1 MNAILIVLPILTL
14 LMFDLGL
21 TLTWDDFMLLKNR
34 PRPILIGLLGQLI
47 GLPLI
52 AFAIGLIF
60 KLEAPFFVG
69 LMLIACSP
77 GGSSSNVFSRL
88 AKGDV
93 ALSVTLTAFSSIITF
108 FTIPLVMSLAMK
120 YVGMDTKVHLPIG
133 NLIKQNLVLVLLP
146 VIIGMVVR
154 RFAPNAAG
162 KMDKVLSKI
171 AFPALITLA
180 VIFFITKF
188 DIITNNFLLL
198 GSVVT
203 IMLLCATLLGGGL
216 SRICGFDQKVRRT
229 IVIEV
234 GMQNAAQAIALATSP
249 FVFASEV
256 IAFPGILYSLMMN
269 VVLLTYV
276 GYIKARDRRA

>member
-21 TLTWDDFMLLKNR
+21 TLTWGDFMLLKNR
-34 PRPILIGLLGQLI
+34 PRPILVGLLGQLVL
-47 GLPLI
+47 LPLI
-52 AFAIGLIF
+52 AFSIGLIF
-60 KLEAPFFVG
+60 KLDAPLFVG

-108 FTIPLVMSLAMK
+108 FTIPVVMSLVMSN
-120 YVGMDTKVHLPIG
+120 VGMDNEIHLPIG

-146 VIIGMVVR
+146 VIVGMVVR

-180 VIFFITKF
+180 IIFFITKF
-188 DIITNNFLLL
+188 DVITNNFLLL

-203 IMLLCATLLGGGL
+203 VLLLCATFLGGGL
-216 SRICGFDQKVRRT
+216 SRLFGFGQKERRT

-249 FVFASEV
+249 FVFNNEI

-276 GYIKARDRRA
+276 GFIKWRK

>member
-34 PRPILIGLLGQLI
+34 PRPILVGLLGQLVL
-47 GLPLI
+47 LPLI

-60 KLEAPFFVG
+60 KLDAPLFVG

-108 FTIPLVMSLAMK
+108 FTIPVVMSLVMSN
-120 YVGMDTKVHLPIG
+120 VGMDNEIHLPIG

-146 VIIGMVVR
+146 VIVGMIVR

-180 VIFFITKF
+180 IIFFITKF
-188 DIITNNFLLL
+188 DVITNNFLLL

-203 IMLLCATLLGGGL
+203 VLLLCATLLGGGL
-216 SRICGFDQKVRRT
+216 SRLFGFGQKERRT

-249 FVFASEV
+249 FVFNNEI

-276 GYIKARDRRA
+276 GFIKWRK

>member
-21 TLTWDDFMLLKNR
+21 TLTLDDFLLLKNR
-34 PRPILIGLLGQLI
+34 PRPILVGLLGQLI

-60 KLEAPFFVG
+60 HLPAPFFVG

-88 AKGDV
+88 ANGDV

-108 FTIPLVMSLAMK
+108 FTIPLVMALVMK
-120 YVGMDTKVHLPIG
+120 YVGMETELHLPIG

-146 VIIGMVVR
+146 VILGMVVR
-154 RFAPNAAG
+154 RFAPKAAG

-188 DIITNNFLLL
+188 DVITNNFVLL

-203 IMLLCATLLGGGL
+203 VLLLCATLLGGGL
-216 SRICGFDQKVRRT
+216 SRLFGFQQKERRT

-249 FVFASEV
+249 FVFANELV
-256 IAFPGILYSLMMN
+256 AFPGILYSLMMN
-269 VVLLTYV
+269 VVLLIYV
-276 GYIKARDRRA
+276 GFIKWHK